1 MPLRIR
7 LLFASLSLSLFFVA
21 AVPLYTELSRRRDIW
36 WTPPTM
42 LVPLAESKDRVEIY
56 ARGRPLAALLEAG
69 QLRIVQDA
77 SLGILAASDVGLRFN
92 NWDRV
97 RVVEAEA
104 DIARCQDAQASV
116 LYNPELSSLE
126 QSRERSATRID
137 LHPILALRE
146 RNEHG
151 RRRPPDVPAPR
162 EFRVERDGGNK
173 E

>member
-97 RVVEAEA
+97 R
-104 DIARCQDAQASV
+104 AQKLPLLLMSAGGCGVAALMFLLV
-116 LYNPELSSLE
+116 LLG
-126 QSRERSATRID
+126 R
-137 LHPILALRE
+137 LAY
-146 RNEHG
+146 
-151 RRRPPDVPAPR
+151 
-162 EFRVERDGGNK
+162 GGEK
-173 E
+173 EPVAA